1 MKKLT
6 LYNTFTQKKEI
17 FEPLIPDEISL
28 YVCGITVYD
37 DCHLGHARVFVA
49 FDVIV
54 RFLRA
59 TGWKVKYVRNIT
71 DIDDKIIKRAQE
83 NNESIEA
90 LTGRFI
96 KRMEEDAKAL
106 NVLSPDMAPRATF
119 HMDNMIAMIATLEE
133 KGFAYVSSEGDVYFQ
148 VDRFP
153 HYGELAH
160 KDLAS
165 LQGGARVEVVA
176 GKRSPLD
183 FVLWKKAKAG
193 EPYWPSPWGEGRPGW
208 HIECSAMSI
217 ASLGTPFDMHGGGA
231 DLIFP
236 HHENERAQS
245 ECATDKP
252 FARWWLHV
260 GFVQIN
266 KEKMAKSLNN
276 FLTVKEILTQYHPE
290 VVRYFLIASHYR
302 SPVQFSSDQLENAK
316 QALNRLYVALRGITV
331 VDKEDFESHP
341 LYQRFIEAMNDDF
354 NTPVALSVLFE
365 VAHESQRQ
373 KEEEKGVLAGL
384 LKKMGNILG
393 LLVYSPDAYLQG
405 EEEES
410 AAIKALILQRE
421 EARRSKNWALADEI
435 RDTLIQ
441 QGIVLEDTPQGTLWR
456 KSS

>member
-266 KEKMAKSLNN
+266 KE
-276 FLTVKEILTQYHPE
+276 
-290 VVRYFLIASHYR
+290 
-302 SPVQFSSDQLENAK
+302 
-316 QALNRLYVALRGITV
+316 
-331 VDKEDFESHP
+331 
-341 LYQRFIEAMNDDF
+341 
-354 NTPVALSVLFE
+354 
-365 VAHESQRQ
+365 
-373 KEEEKGVLAGL
+373 EEKGVLAGL